1 MSATFKT
8 VLARSDGA
16 DTCVEVTFS
25 VLPGSPGSRGPF
37 GEPMEPDEPESVEIE
52 SVTDEGMNSVE
63 LTIAEHEH
71 LEACCYEQ
79 IRNARRTA
87 DEDLAYERHLYR
99 QMFGN
104 AADEPRLE

>member
-8 VLARSDGA
+8 VLARSDKS

-25 VLPGSPGSRGPF
+25 VSPGSPGSWGPL
-37 GEPMEPDEPESVEIE
+37 GEPIEPYEPESVEIE
-52 SVTDEGMNSVE
+52 SVTSEDMKPVK
-63 LTIAEHEH
+63 LTIAEHKH

-87 DEDLAYERHLYR
+87 DEDLAYERYLDR

-104 AADEPRLE
+104 D